1 MNELVTNAL
10 QVSCQFRIC
19 NIGGVD
25 RRGAEFIGK
34 STLIRS
40 QIYSKLYILV
50 LYQAVN
56 PDTSI
61 KQYWSHVALQ
71 CHKCQ
76 PTINST
82 VQLAGIPLPQPAVVG
97 LHVVA

>member
-25 RRGAEFIGK
+25 RRGVEFIGK
-34 STLIRS
+34 NTLIRS

-56 PDTSI
+56 PLILAS
-61 KQYWSHVALQ
+61 
-71 CHKCQ
+71 
-76 PTINST
+76 NST
-82 VQLAGIPLPQPAVVG
+82 GHTLLYNVTSANQQSTARCS
-97 LHVVA
+97 